1 MIFRYFD
8 FSTLSVAS
16 VTTVATAAT
25 AAVAD
30 NPSLVWIG
38 SIVLTGL
45 VTGIVTHLTSRAS
58 NKSLIATAE
67 KTKEETNALILQN
80 TQTLLQLKG
89 EEIKLYREKIDT
101 LERTV
106 ERLEFRIGEL
116 TNGIAELTE
125 ENTSLR
131 RLLSRR
137 LRTLFTADGEVE
149 LIFHPADAEKSS
161 ESTTTGTPVTGRD
174 EDDSHQ

>member
-16 VTTVATAAT
+16 ITTVAAAAAT
-25 AAVAD
+25 D
-30 NPSLVWIG
+30 NHSVVWIG

-45 VTGIVTHLTSRAS
+45 VTGVVTHLTSRAS

-89 EEIKLYREKIDT
+89 EEIKLYREKIDA

-106 ERLEFRIGEL
+106 ERLEARIGEL
-116 TNGIAELTE
+116 TSGIAELTE

-131 RLLSRR
+131 RLLSQR
-137 LRTLFTADGEVE
+137 LRSIFTADGEVE

-161 ESTTTGTPVTGRD
+161 ESTTTGTPVTGRG